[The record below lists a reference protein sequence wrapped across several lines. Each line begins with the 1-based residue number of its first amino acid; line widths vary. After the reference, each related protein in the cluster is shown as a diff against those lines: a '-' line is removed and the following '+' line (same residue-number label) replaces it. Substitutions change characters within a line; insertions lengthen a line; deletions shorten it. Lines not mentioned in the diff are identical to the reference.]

1 MKNLDSILPVSDE
14 GLYPIR
20 TVSEVSGVNSIT
32 LRAWE
37 RRYDLF
43 KPKRSAKG
51 HRLYSEKDIQ
61 RIQQVL
67 ALLAKGVSIGR
78 VAKVLKENHS
88 ESDLPDMLSSE
99 TKTHDIKELT
109 VTDCAQ
115 YSKEL
120 LKKVSSYDVLKLES
134 FHHDL
139 LTKHSLEEISHKLI
153 IPSLDTLKENAEQL
167 PSLSSEYNF
176 YRVFILYRLGGL
188 CLKTSISNTGRKI
201 LLMGMD
207 NEHCDVE
214 MLLFSLPLLQRG
226 FQVVTLGCN
235 ISLDAIP
242 MSLLSSKADGL
253 MIYSDLSGK
262 DNNTIK
268 SLKAILTNIE
278 QPVFL
283 TEQTSSS
290 QKETLESVGVTILP
304 TEIER
309 RMTTINKKID
319 KIA

>member
-1 MKNLDSILPVSDE
+1 MKNIDSILPVSDE

-78 VAKVLKENHS
+78 VAKVLKENNY
-88 ESDLPDMLSSE
+88 ESDLPDLLMGES
-99 TKTHDIKELT
+99 KTNDIEELT
-109 VTDCAQ
+109 AVDCGR

-120 LKKVSSYDVLKLES
+120 LKKVSSFDVIKLES

-139 LTKHSLEEISHKLI
+139 LKHYSLEDVSQRLI
-153 IPSLDTLKENAEQL
+153 IPALNTLKENAEQL
-167 PSLSSEYNF
+167 PSISSEYNF
-176 YRVFILYRLGGL
+176 YRVFILYRLGEL
-188 CLKTSISNTGRKI
+188 CLRTSMSNTGRKI
-201 LLMGMD
+201 LLMGMED
-207 NEHCDVE
+207 EYCDVE

-226 FQVVTLGCN
+226 FQLVTLGCN

-242 MSLLSSKADGL
+242 MSLLSSKADAL

-262 DNNTIK
+262 NNNTTK
-268 SLKAILTNIE
+268 TLKAILTNI
-278 QPVFL
+278 QLPVFV
-283 TEQTSSS
+283 TKQSSS
-290 QKETLESVGVTILP
+290 PQIKILEEAGVSILP
-304 TEIER
+304 EEIER
-309 RMTTINKKID
+309 QITIINKKID
-319 KIA
+319 KTA